1 MLRHPDAGPAHKQPI
16 PAQPLRRA
24 LFAFALALVAA
35 SLMLCAAATA
45 SRVRVDRQDP
55 GTWCGGTLW
64 RLMTLS
70 DDGRQMVDLQGTPTT
85 IAEIA
90 KLETPKRITPVRSTI
105 FQRQSWSLRAVI
117 DRYRIAS
124 NGEIVLILYS
134 IDTAQFMNVYLPN
147 PHCLGPRARDRAGMI
162 AARQE
167 LTSRCPT
174 VRPAWQLLGV
184 TVELTG
190 VGFWNPSRVT
200 RGALANGAEL
210 RPVTNFKIVTG
221 CGIW

>member
-1 MLRHPDAGPAHKQPI
+1 VLRHRDAV
-16 PAQPLRRA
+16 PAQKQSMVAHQLRCA
-24 LFAFALALVAA
+24 LFASALLAA
-35 SLMLCAAATA
+35 GLMLCAAASA
-45 SRVRVDRQDP
+45 SRAIIDKEDP

-70 DDGRQMVDLQGTPTT
+70 DDGRQMVDLQATPTT

-90 KLETPKRITPVRSTI
+90 KLEPPKRINPVRATT

-117 DRYRIAS
+117 DRFRIAS

-147 PHCLGPRARDRAGMI
+147 PHCLGARARDRADMV
-162 AARQE
+162 AARKA

-184 TVELTG
+184 TVEVTG
-190 VGFWNPSRVT
+190 VGFWNPSRAT
-200 RGALANGAEL
+200 RGALQNGAEL
-210 RPVTNFKIVTG
+210 RPLTSFKIVTG